1 MSLEPLLLRLL
12 LLHEAVVG
20 YASLDFAGVLE
31 RAKRAVEWIFD
42 GGKLEVMP
50 PEAAVG
56 LSLRGRVPGGYG
68 AYFSGPPEPLYLRL
82 AYPKIDDAT
91 ELRLAALFVD
101 HLLAA
106 LEGAG
111 YREEL
116 ERQARIDWLT
126 GLGSRRFLERR
137 LQEGL
142 GEGWGL
148 VLLDLDGL
156 KQVND
161 TQGHLAGDR
170 LLKALAESLRRHAL
184 EAYRLAGDEFVVVLS
199 RENLPRLHRALE
211 GFAVS
216 YGVAWAEEGQGQ
228 ALLALADARMY
239 RQKHSKGRGR

>member
-20 YASLDFAGVLE
+20 YGSLDFNGVLQ
-31 RAKRAVEWIFD
+31 RAKHAAEWIFED
-42 GGKLEVMP
+42 GKLEVVR
-50 PEAAVG
+50 PEAAIG
-56 LSLRGRVPGGYG
+56 LPARGRVPGGYG
-68 AYFSGPPEPLYLRL
+68 AYFPGPPEPLYLRL

-91 ELRLAALFVD
+91 ELRIAALFVD

-137 LQEGL
+137 VQEGL

-148 VLLDLDGL
+148 ALLDLDGL

-170 LLKALAESLRRHAL
+170 LLKALAESLRRYAL

-199 RENLPRLHRALE
+199 REDIPRLHRALE

-216 YGVAWAEEGQGQ
+216 YGVSWAEEAQGE

-239 RQKHSKGRGR
+239 QQKRSRGRDR

>member
-1 MSLEPLLLRLL
+1 MNLESLLLRLL

-20 YASLDFAGVLE
+20 YSRLDFAGVLE
-31 RAKRAVEWIFD
+31 RARDAAEWIFD
-42 GGKLEVMP
+42 GARLERVR

-56 LSLRGRVPGGYG
+56 LPLRGRVPGGYG
-68 AYFSGPPEPLYLRL
+68 AYFPGPPEPLYLHLVHPR
-82 AYPKIDDAT
+82 IDDPT

-101 HLLAA
+101 YLLAA

-126 GLGSRRFLERR
+126 GLGNRRSLERR
-137 LQEGL
+137 LREGL

-148 VLLDLDGL
+148 ALLDLDGL

-170 LLKALAESLRRHAL
+170 LLRGLADSLRRHNL

-199 RENLPRLHRALE
+199 REDIPQLHRALA
-211 GFAVS
+211 GFNVS
-216 YGVAWAEEGQGQ
+216 CGVAWAEEAQGE

-239 RQKHSKGRGR
+239 QQKRSRGRGR

>member
-20 YASLDFAGVLE
+20 YSRLDFAGVLE
-31 RAKRAVEWIFD
+31 RARDAAEWIFE
-42 GGKLEVMP
+42 GGRLELVH

-56 LSLRGRVPGGYG
+56 LPLRGRVPGGYG
-68 AYFSGPPEPLYLRL
+68 AYFPGPPEPLYLHL
-82 AYPKIDDAT
+82 AHPRIDDPT

-101 HLLAA
+101 YLLAA

-126 GLGSRRFLERR
+126 GLGNRRSLERR
-137 LQEGL
+137 LREGL

-148 VLLDLDGL
+148 ALLDLDGL

-161 TQGHLAGDR
+161 TQGHLAGDH
-170 LLKALAESLRRHAL
+170 LLRSLAEALRGHAL
-184 EAYRLAGDEFVVVLS
+184 EAYRLAGDEFVVILS
-199 RENLPRLHRALE
+199 GEDLPRLHRALQ

-216 YGVAWAEEGQGQ
+216 CGVAWAEEAQGE
-228 ALLALADARMY
+228 ALLALADTRMY
-239 RQKHSKGRGR
+239 QQKRSRGRGR